1 MGICPRFKENSQ
13 ERLFSRIKSSILV
26 TNPMG
31 ETMKIPRLTMLTLG
45 VADLQTATHF
55 YEAD

>member
-1 MGICPRFKENSQ
+1 MGICPRFKENSE
-13 ERLFSRIKSSILV
+13 ERLLSRIKSSIIV

-31 ETMKIPRLTMLTLG
+31 ETMKIPRLMMLTIG